1 MRFQVAWNVKYV
13 KFISYIEGLLPRP
26 HWRELSEK
34 EHPWPLPH
42 DGLRGTNDVMHEL
55 NELNMARKKLVVPW
69 PRLKVFLFRA
79 KTSAQKRLAEL
90 EVRLFDWAV
99 FSSRRYG
106 GVLDFPLN
114 IPNFEFMAERWCT
127 MAFSAS
133 LPTAKKAAPVKDN
146 VVDSFW
152 RTLDK
157 SNDMNKLKELDMML
171 SSDDKLRTL
180 QEHVKNAGRMK
191 N

>member
-1 MRFQVAWNVKYV
+1 MGIGWMRFQVAWNVKYV
-13 KFISYIEGLLPRP
+13 KFISYVEGLLPKP
-26 HWRELSEK
+26 HWRELSKK
-34 EHPWPLPH
+34 ERPWPLPH

-127 MAFSAS
+127 MAFSGS
-133 LPTAKKAAPVKDN
+133 PKRKNVLQSDTKLP
-146 VVDSFW
+146 
-152 RTLDK
+152 
-157 SNDMNKLKELDMML
+157 
-171 SSDDKLRTL
+171 TL
-180 QEHVKNAGRMK
+180 QERLGKLGVDDEMKKLYEKLDKMPGRMK

>member
-1 MRFQVAWNVKYV
+1 MRIGWMRFQVAWNVKYV
-13 KFISYIEGLLPRP
+13 KFISYVEGLLPKP
-26 HWRELSEK
+26 HWRELSK
-34 EHPWPLPH
+34 
-42 DGLRGTNDVMHEL
+42 
-55 NELNMARKKLVVPW
+55 NEVPW

-133 LPTAKKAAPVKDN
+133 LPTANKAAPVKDN